1 MLRLLW
7 KKRIPRTF
15 IYALETSGS
24 ISHSIVPQRYNFIMP
39 VHYYYTNEFCL
50 AIKWGHLVVIIIDSV
65 SLFSF
70 DPYLVISDEMKKVM
84 EN

>member
-1 MLRLLW
+1 
-7 KKRIPRTF
+7 
-15 IYALETSGS
+15 
-24 ISHSIVPQRYNFIMP
+24 MP

-70 DPYLVISDEMKKVM
+70 DPYLVISDEMKGYVKLDDGK
-84 EN
+84 E

>member
-1 MLRLLW
+1 MDYVTSVELFIDL
-7 KKRIPRTF
+7 KPRIC
-15 IYALETSGS
+15 EVCG
-24 ISHSIVPQRYNFIMP
+24 
-39 VHYYYTNEFCL
+39 
-50 AIKWGHLVVIIIDSV
+50 SV